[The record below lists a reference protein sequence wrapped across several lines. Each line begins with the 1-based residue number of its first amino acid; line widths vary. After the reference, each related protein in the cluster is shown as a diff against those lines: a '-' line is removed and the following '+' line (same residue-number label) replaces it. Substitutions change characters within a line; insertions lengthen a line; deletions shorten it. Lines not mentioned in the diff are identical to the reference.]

1 MVEEK
6 RKEGNK
12 TPTSTGTFVGDGKQT
27 QKLVYEAT
35 AVAD

>member
-1 MVEEK
+1 MLEEEG
-6 RKEGNK
+6 KEGNK
-12 TPTSTGTFVGDGKQT
+12 TPTSTGTFVGEEKQT